1 METNLTSLVVT
12 LSIIGIIASCAYAP
26 LRDTMIATKSR
37 ATSEN
42 LRVIESAKRQYFAD
56 WGIAPSSVDD
66 IAAYCPNGELPKPLR
81 EGETYLN
88 VVSLTEV
95 AASSCN
101 GLAEHEPW
109 GNFGPLTSNG
119 YNDLG
124 NAQPARRFVPVIY
137 VQAPQPSDICDLPA
151 IAQTTR

>member
-1 METNLTSLVVT
+1 METNLTSLSVT
-12 LSIIGIIASCAYAP
+12 LSIIGIIASCAVAP
-26 LRDTMIATKSR
+26 VRDVMISSKAR

-42 LRVIESAKRQYFAD
+42 LRVIESAKRQFFAD
-56 WGIAPSSVDD
+56 WGTAPSCEDD
-66 IAAYCPNGELPKPLR
+66 VASYCPGGELPKPLR
-81 EGETYLN
+81 ERETYLN

-95 AASSCN
+95 AESSCN

-109 GNFGPLTSNG
+109 GDFGPLASNG

-137 VQAPQPSDICDLPA
+137 VQAPQPSDICDLPTV
-151 IAQTTR
+151 AQTR